1 MTTARLALEPNAP
14 QTISRLTRWLALLTL
29 LIAGAVANADPA
41 TTEPRP
47 YVLSVVPRL
56 TPSNTYRL
64 WNPFVE
70 RLSRETGVPIKLR
83 LFQNLTEFEAELAK
97 GSLDFVYMNPYHQ
110 VVARRQQGYIPLVR
124 DNRPLEGLLLVRAD
138 GPIRDL
144 KDLNGKV
151 IVFPHPNAFGASLY
165 MRALLQERF
174 GIRFTARYLTN
185 HSNVYRHVAG
195 GQAAAGGGVN
205 HSLILEPDYLQ
216 EKLRALYSTPG
227 AASHPLSAHPR
238 VPSAV
243 RQTVIQAILHLNK
256 SDAGRLLLRQ
266 VALSNP
272 ELADFARDYAPLEK
286 LKLEKYY
293 VPGQQGGS

>member
-1 MTTARLALEPNAP
+1 MTTARLAQEPKAR
-14 QTISRLTRWLALLTL
+14 QTTQRLTRWLVMLPL

-41 TTEPRP
+41 ATEPRP

-56 TPSNTYRL
+56 SPSNTYRL

-70 RLSRETGVPIKLR
+70 RLSRETGVRIRLR
-83 LFQNLTEFEAELAK
+83 LFQSLTEFEAELAK
-97 GSLDFVYMNPYHQ
+97 GSFDFVYMNPYHQ
-110 VVARRQQGYIPLVR
+110 VVARRQQGYVPLVR
-124 DNRPLEGLLLVRAD
+124 DNRPLEGLLLVRAN

-144 KDLNGKV
+144 KDLNGKM

-195 GQAAAGGGVN
+195 GQAAAGGGVT
-205 HSLILEPDYLQ
+205 HSLILEPDSLR
-216 EKLRALYSTPG
+216 EKLHVLYSTPG
-227 AASHPLSAHPR
+227 TASHPLSAHPR
-238 VPSAV
+238 VPPAV
-243 RQTVIQAILHLNK
+243 RQAVIRAILRLNK
-256 SDAGRLLLRQ
+256 DDAGRLLLRH

-272 ELADFARDYAPLEK
+272 ELADYARDYTPLEK
-286 LKLEKYY
+286 LKLEKYF